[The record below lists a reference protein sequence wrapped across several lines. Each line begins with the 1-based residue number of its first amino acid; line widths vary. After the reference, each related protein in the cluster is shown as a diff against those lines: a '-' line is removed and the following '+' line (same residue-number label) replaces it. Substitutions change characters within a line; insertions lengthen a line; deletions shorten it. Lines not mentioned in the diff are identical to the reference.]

1 MKDLNIDLTDK
12 KMAEQSRNITAIIG
26 ICIMNG
32 ILTVAY
38 LVELMKGTR
47 TPGSYA
53 IVAFWC
59 IAPSVGSILAYLKRR
74 DTEWVRYISTLG
86 FAVLYTYIRFTTTT
100 NLAFCYVIVIYV
112 ILAVYVDRRLSIM
125 LGSFAVLVNVV
136 LVVYRLMTVG
146 LTPQEIT
153 ETEIII
159 ACLVLSSV
167 FTLMAITRI
176 SKINEANIEA
186 AEKEKRQS
194 EQLLEIVL
202 KTADSMAA
210 GVEKATGE
218 TQQLKSSI
226 EMSKRAMEELTGG
239 ANDAVSAIMVQ
250 QKNTDEINGR
260 IQEVGEVTF
269 SIMGSVDRTEDSL
282 ASGQEAMDLLLHQVS
297 VSESASRLVV
307 GEMSELRE
315 YADKMQ
321 GIMELIS
328 SVASQT
334 SLLALN
340 ASIEA
345 ARAGEA
351 GKGFAVV
358 ASEISNLAGQT
369 SSATG
374 DIKPLIENITKSL
387 NEVAESVN
395 KLLQSNEMQNGY
407 VNDTARYF
415 KQIHDSTQSIF
426 GQMDR
431 LKDTVNGVQD
441 ANRLIIQ
448 SVENVSAVMEEV
460 TAGANETLEG
470 NKRNLDSMEE
480 MVEIMKTLNESAG
493 KLQNAQKS

>member
-1 MKDLNIDLTDK
+1 MDLTDK
-12 KMAEQSRNITAIIG
+12 SMAEQSRNITAIVG

-32 ILTVAY
+32 ILTAAY
-38 LVELMKGTR
+38 LVELIKGTR

-59 IAPSVGSILAYLKRR
+59 IFPSVASVLAYLKRR
-74 DTEWVRYISTLG
+74 DTEWVRYIATLG

-112 ILAVYVDRRLSIM
+112 ILAVYVDRYLSIM
-125 LGSFAVLVNVV
+125 LGSFAVLVNVA
-136 LVVYRLMTVG
+136 LVIYRFVTVG

-167 FTLMAITRI
+167 FTLMAISRI
-176 SKINEANIEA
+176 SKINGANIEA
-186 AEKEKRQS
+186 AEREKKQS
-194 EQLLEIVL
+194 EQLLGTIW
-202 KTADSMAA
+202 KAADSMAA

-218 TQQLKSSI
+218 TEQLKSSI

-250 QKNTDEINGR
+250 QKNTDEISRR
-260 IQEVGEVTF
+260 IQEVGEMTA
-269 SIMGSVDRTEDSL
+269 SIMDSVGRAEDSL
-282 ASGQEAMDLLLHQVS
+282 GGGQQAMDLLLHQVG
-297 VSESASRLVV
+297 VSESAGRIVA
-307 GEMSELRE
+307 GEMEELQK

-351 GKGFAVV
+351 GRGFAVV
-358 ASEISNLAGQT
+358 AAEISNLAGQT

-374 DIKPLIENITKSL
+374 DIKPVIENMTRSL
-387 NEVAESVN
+387 NKVAESVN
-395 KLLQSNEMQNGY
+395 GLLQSNELQSGY
-407 VNDTARYF
+407 VSDTADCF
-415 KQIHDSTQSIF
+415 KQIHGSTQSIF

-431 LKDTVNGVQD
+431 LKGTVDGVED
-441 ANRLIIQ
+441 ANRIIIQ

-470 NKRNLDSMEE
+470 SNRNLDGVQEI
-480 MVEIMKTLNESAG
+480 VEIMETLNESAEE
-493 KLQNAQKS
+493 LHNSH